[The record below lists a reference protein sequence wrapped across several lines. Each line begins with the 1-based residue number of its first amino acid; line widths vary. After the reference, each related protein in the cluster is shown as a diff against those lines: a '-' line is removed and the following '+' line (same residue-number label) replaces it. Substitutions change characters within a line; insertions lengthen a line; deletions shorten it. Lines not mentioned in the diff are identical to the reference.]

1 MTAVQQ
7 QWQWEEDR
15 PRSRLSEAELGE
27 TLFSTKAGRR
37 LLIMM
42 MMGAALFVAA
52 WVKAPHAL
60 AIGFSPIAAL
70 VALYLYRYHPTL
82 YLGFSWWVWC
92 LVCFARR
99 LIELKSGFIVA
110 SPILLAPYLVSLP
123 MGFTLIMHAP
133 KLLKR
138 ALVPFLL
145 ILIALC
151 YSYIV
156 GIVSTGFPAA
166 SYGLLVWLTPILLG
180 FHIAAQSD
188 IYPAVRT
195 VMKRA
200 IVGSVLFMGAYGV
213 FQFVHPLAWDI
224 FWMYAGKM
232 YVIGIPAPMMFRVFS
247 TMNSPAPFAVVMMA
261 SLIVV
266 LSQRSTY
273 AWVAL
278 GAGATALLLTTVRTS
293 WLAFAIGFLIYGW
306 FVPWRSISRIVVP
319 LVGLGAMIIGVTA
332 FTPLGDTIM
341 TRFHTFGTLNDDVS
355 LHERA
360 NFYHDITNRVMNTP
374 LGVGMGGTGAAS
386 LMSQGT
392 AVLSFDSGVLDI
404 LFSLGWFGALVFVI
418 GLLGLVKYALSV
430 REVRG
435 DYFDLALRAG
445 ALATL
450 SILPSFNSLGGVDGI
465 VFWGF
470 LGLSIARQFW
480 VEDLR
485 EEQEHQAR
493 LMALSAAAGMA
504 EMAGVA

>member
-1 MTAVQQ
+1 MSAAQ
-7 QWQWEEDR
+7 QWEWEEDK
-15 PRSRLSEAELGE
+15 PRSRLSEAELGDS
-27 TLFSTKAGRR
+27 LFSTRAGRR
-37 LLIMM
+37 LLILMM
-42 MMGAALFVAA
+42 FGGVLFTAA

-60 AIGFSPIAAL
+60 AVGFSPMATL
-70 VALYLYRYHPTL
+70 VAIYLYRYHPSL
-82 YLGFSWWVWC
+82 YIGYSWWVWC

-99 LIELKSGFIVA
+99 LIEIKSGFIVA

-123 MGFTLIMHAP
+123 MAITLLMHAP

-138 ALVPFLL
+138 PLIPFLL
-145 ILIALC
+145 VLIALI

-156 GIVSTGFPAA
+156 GIVSTGIAAA
-166 SYGLLVWLTPILLG
+166 SYGLLVWITPILLG

-188 IYPAVRT
+188 IYPAVRN
-195 VMKRA
+195 VMRKA
-200 IVGSVLFMGAYGV
+200 IVGSVLLMGAYGV
-213 FQFVHPLAWDI
+213 FQFVHPLAWDL

-261 SLIVV
+261 SLLVV
-266 LSQRSTY
+266 LSQRSTIS
-273 AWVAL
+273 WLAL
-278 GAGATALLLTTVRTS
+278 GAGATSLLLTTVRTS
-293 WLAFAIGFLIYGW
+293 WLAWGIGFLIFSA

-319 LVGLGAMIIGVTA
+319 LVALATIVIGVTA

-355 LHERA
+355 LHERM
-360 NFYHDITNRVMNTP
+360 NFFGDISNRVMNTP
-374 LGVGMGGTGAAS
+374 MGVGMGGTGAAS

-418 GLLGLVKYALSV
+418 GLLGLVKFALSI

-435 DYFDLALRAG
+435 DYFDLGLRAG

-470 LGLSIARQFW
+470 LGLCIARQFW
-480 VEDLR
+480 VEDMQAEIEYR
-485 EEQEHQAR
+485 ER
-493 LMALSAAAGMA
+493 LIALSAAT
-504 EMAGVA
+504 ELAGVA

>member
-1 MTAVQQ
+1 M
-7 QWQWEEDR
+7 QWAWEDDR
-15 PRSRLSEAELGE
+15 PRTRLSEAEQGA
-27 TLFSTKAGRR
+27 TLFSTRAGRR
-37 LLIMM
+37 LIVVMM
-42 MMGAALFVAA
+42 LGGLAFVGA
-52 WVKAPHAL
+52 WMKAPHAL
-60 AIGFSPIAAL
+60 AVGFTPMATL
-70 VALYLYRYHPTL
+70 VAIYLYRYHPSL
-82 YLGFSWWVWC
+82 YLGYSWWVWA

-99 LIELKSGFIVA
+99 LIEIKSGFIVA

-123 MGFTLIMHAP
+123 MGLTLLFHAP

-138 ALVPFLL
+138 PLIPFLL
-145 ILIALC
+145 VLTALT

-156 GIVSTGFPAA
+156 GIVSTGIAAA

-180 FHIAAQSD
+180 FHIAVQSD

-195 VMKRA
+195 VMRRA
-200 IVGSVLFMGAYGV
+200 IVGSVLFMGVYGV
-213 FQFVHPLAWDI
+213 FQFVHPLAWDL
-224 FWMYAGKM
+224 FWMYAAKM
-232 YVIGIPAPMMFRVFS
+232 YVIGIPQPMMFRVFS

-266 LSQRSTY
+266 LSQRTTV
-273 AWVAL
+273 AWIAL
-278 GAGATALLLTTVRTS
+278 GAGATSLLLTTVRTS
-293 WLAFAIGFLIYGW
+293 WLAWGIGFLIFAW
-306 FVPWRSISRIVVP
+306 LVPWRSISRIVVP
-319 LVGLGAMIIGVTA
+319 LVVLGAIVIGVTA

-355 LHERA
+355 LHERM
-360 NFYHDITNRVMNTP
+360 NFYNDISNRVMNTP
-374 LGVGMGGTGAAS
+374 LGVGMGGTGAAA

-418 GLLGLVKYALSV
+418 GLLGLVKFALTT

-450 SILPSFNSLGGVDGI
+450 SILPSFNSLGGADGI

-480 VEDLR
+480 VEDMRTEEEYR
-485 EEQEHQAR
+485 ER
-493 LMALSAAAGMA
+493 LMALHQAA
-504 EMAGVA
+504 ELAGVA